1 VQRLLAAIEAE
12 GAEPDV
18 GALQAAFCEARDLA
32 ETLRMRPLAAH
43 CILDLGRLHLRAG
56 NADPARGHLSAA
68 MTRFAAMGMT
78 LWVERARADLEAAG

>member
-12 GAEPDV
+12 GEEPDV
-18 GALQAAFCEARDLA
+18 GAVQAAFCEARDLA
-32 ETLRMRPLAAH
+32 ETLRMRPLATH

-56 NADPARGHLSAA
+56 NADPAREHLSAA
-68 MTRFAAMGMT
+68 MARFAAMGMT